1 MKERIQFFRDSLTG
15 SPVFKH
21 FVLVGEKKFGRK
33 VDDTPRIKRKERKKK
48 KKQNQRRNI
57 VRSKRNKGVAKV
69 HATQSLVAACVCVCV
84 CLCVYAR
91 VRCTKKCNI
100 YKYTRNIDKMK
111 NLHGLVGCFNF

>member
-69 HATQSLVAACVCVCV
+69 HATQSLVAACVCVCMS
-84 CLCVYAR
+84 LCVCA
-91 VRCTKKCNI
+91 CSMHKK
-100 YKYTRNIDKMK
+100 
-111 NLHGLVGCFNF
+111 V

>member
-21 FVLVGEKKFGRK
+21 FVLVGEKKFDRK

-69 HATQSLVAACVCVCV
+69 HATQSLVAACVCVCMS
-84 CLCVYAR
+84 LCVCA
-91 VRCTKKCNI
+91 CSMHKK
-100 YKYTRNIDKMK
+100 
-111 NLHGLVGCFNF
+111 V

>member
-33 VDDTPRIKRKERKKK
+33 VDDTLRIKRKERKKK

-69 HATQSLVAACVCVCV
+69 HATQSLVAACVCVCMS
-84 CLCVYAR
+84 LCICA
-91 VRCTKKCNI
+91 CSMHKK
-100 YKYTRNIDKMK
+100 
-111 NLHGLVGCFNF
+111 V

>member
-15 SPVFKH
+15 SPVLKH

-69 HATQSLVAACVCVCV
+69 HATQSLVAACVCVYVSV
-84 CLCVYAR
+84 CMR
-91 VRCTKKCNI
+91 VFDAQKSVIFTNI
-100 YKYTRNIDKMK
+100 RETSIR
-111 NLHGLVGCFNF
+111 